1 MAIESKPIVKTR
13 QLKFRKSS
21 VHEPTVVSNPVR
33 PRPPRRPRRSKQQ
46 PLDTSPFVAPA
57 RLTDP
62 DLDKKSP
69 QFRISHVHHFKSLK
83 SDFPVLDQTMCYE
96 VNKSSLGM
104 TLRRFQ
110 QWLYQNKVLCQAER
124 TRFTSKQNLELIQKF
139 DKAMRENRGAMRERI
154 RKFEVHQT
162 KPNTPNSHPKKISA
176 VSNPKQ
182 GSSKKNDLDIKETA
196 RTTSW
201 PASKAIQIKSIEA
214 PLIHSFSKIIRE
226 GTNCILLWP
235 MWPIKYN
242 ASTCSIVFQNK
253 TFLWRKS
260 FLSWKMARWALNRQ

>member
-1 MAIESKPIVKTR
+1 MLKWLVERVKSEIKPKTKMAIESKPIVKTR

-162 KPNTPNSHPKKISA
+162 KPKTPNSHPKKISA

-182 GSSKKNDLDIKETA
+182 GSSKKMIS
-196 RTTSW
+196 TSKK
-201 PASKAIQIKSIEA
+201 PQGPPPGPLPKRFKSNQSKPPSSI
-214 PLIHSFSKIIRE
+214 PSR
-226 GTNCILLWP
+226 
-235 MWPIKYN
+235 
-242 ASTCSIVFQNK
+242 
-253 TFLWRKS
+253 R
-260 FLSWKMARWALNRQ
+260 